1 MRALLFV
8 LPALAI
14 SACATAR
21 PQSCTPADVRANAI
35 VTCEVPDF
43 ADRPYDVYLPDA
55 FVPSR
60 PMPVILAL
68 HGGGGNAQ
76 GATRT
81 SCPDGDE
88 KSKEC
93 LHAMA
98 NREGIAVV
106 YPNGTS
112 SRLLA
117 RLRTWNA
124 GGGEKGW
131 QCVSGRACKDG
142 VDDIAYFRA
151 LLEDLSRWMAVDPR
165 RVYATGLSNGAAMS
179 HRLACQL
186 GERIAA
192 IAAVGGANQYA
203 TMASCAPPRP
213 VPVMQIHGTK
223 DPCWP
228 YEGGKQACAQR
239 DDLDKISV
247 DESMRIWATVNGCGT
262 AASAE
267 PLASEKG
274 IRTVQV
280 RWVGCRAETTLI
292 RMEGGGHVWPGGWG
306 YLSERRIGPP
316 VRGWSGNRV
325 ILDFFR
331 QHPMPAA
338 TSR

>member
-8 LPALAI
+8 LAAVAI
-14 SACATAR
+14 SACATAK
-21 PQSCTPADVRANAI
+21 PQACTPADARANAI
-35 VTCEVPDF
+35 VTCGVPGF
-43 ADRPYDVYLPDA
+43 ADRPYDVHLPDE

-60 PMPVILAL
+60 PMPVILAI

-76 GATRT
+76 GAART
-81 SCPDGDE
+81 SCPEGDV
-88 KSKEC
+88 KRKEC

-142 VDDIAYFRA
+142 VDDIAYFRV
-151 LLEDLSRWMAVDPR
+151 LLDDLSRWVPVDPK

-179 HRLACQL
+179 HRLACQM
-186 GERIAA
+186 GDRIAA

-203 TMASCAPPRP
+203 TAAACTPPRP
-213 VPVMQIHGTK
+213 VPVLQIHGTA

-262 AASAE
+262 AGSAE

-274 IRTVQV
+274 IRTAAA
-280 RWVGCRAETTLI
+280 RRPSSSAWRA
-292 RMEGGGHVWPGGWG
+292 
-306 YLSERRIGPP
+306 
-316 VRGWSGNRV
+316 
-325 ILDFFR
+325 
-331 QHPMPAA
+331 AA
-338 TSR
+338 TCGPGAGAT